1 MRLVR
6 RDLLVST
13 CGSVTLQPNSEL
25 DRKVDPL
32 GTSNWLPRMSI
43 AVVIVGN
50 EPESPQHTLLFVH
63 SRQDR
68 PIALLLNTGAT
79 FMAYSWSR
87 EDWSQRPRQGWW
99 CWCWWWL
106 VSYHELSLQKLNSIM
121 ILMMMRLLGTMNTR
135 ARGWGC
141 RMIAISLSVLAPR

>member
-79 FMAYSWSR
+79 FMAYS
-87 EDWSQRPRQGWW
+87 
-99 CWCWWWL
+99 
-106 VSYHELSLQKLNSIM
+106 
-121 ILMMMRLLGTMNTR
+121 
-135 ARGWGC
+135 
-141 RMIAISLSVLAPR
+141 